1 MGRQIIHRYKVVA
14 YGKETKGKATGRAE
28 SPRRDIYGAL
38 TMSQERQSLQ
48 FPSMKVLLH
57 PHPTDGQTGQ
67 GDIATT

>member
-1 MGRQIIHRYKVVA
+1 MGRQIIHIYKVRA

-38 TMSQERQSLQ
+38 TRSQEHQSLQ

-57 PHPTDGQTGQ
+57 PHPIDTQTGQ
-67 GDIATT
+67 RDVVNT